1 MGSYCV
7 KTFFGKKRIFKS
19 CGRCIKPSYESIGYG
34 KRVAYDEN
42 RQPVIDDAFKNAEFL
57 QFLKDNPNANYL
69 CMVEKDTNTKY
80 PDYYK
85 CWKVD
90 NKKRFY
96 KHFNAYTF
104 DLIYDTLS
112 AGEVMS
118 ISKGL
123 KSDTMYW

>member
-19 CGRCIKPSYESIGYG
+19 CGSCIKPSYESIGYG
-34 KRVAYDEN
+34 KRVAYDES
-42 RQPVIDDAFKNAEFL
+42 RKPVVDDAFKNAEFL
-57 QFLKDNPNANYL
+57 QFLKDNPNANFL
-69 CMVEKDTNTKY
+69 MILGKDTKTKY

-85 CWKVD
+85 SYQVD
-90 NKKRFY
+90 NKTRFY
-96 KHFNAYTF
+96 KHFNTYTF

>member
-7 KTFFGKKRIFKS
+7 KTFFGKKRIFKC
-19 CGRCIKPSYESIGYG
+19 CGRCIKPSYQYAGYG
-34 KRVAYDEN
+34 KREAFNEEV
-42 RQPVIDDAFKNAEFL
+42 VDDAFKNEEFL
-57 QFLKDNPNANYL
+57 QFLKDNPNANFL
-69 CMVEKDTNTKY
+69 MILGKDTKTKHQ
-80 PDYYK
+80 DYYK
-85 CWKVD
+85 SYQVD
-90 NKKRFY
+90 NKTRFY